1 MTVRLHIKRPFSL
14 YLAVLVFLFA
24 WGPHGDVHA
33 QQQKPPLRITTLPL
47 PPWGYRTNDHI
58 SKGICYEWA
67 NAIAQRMG
75 RKSENRIVP
84 MARLFKSLE
93 YGKADFSIILRTPY
107 SEKITVPVVNV
118 GIDFRTV
125 VWPRKGIKI
134 TNYDDLQKLNM
145 SIARGLKVGGKFAE
159 QENLNIVPSMD
170 YAHSMLL
177 FKAGR
182 VDAVVGTE
190 QSLVYNALH
199 TGLSARS
206 DFDTPFE
213 LDRLQ
218 GWVQASNQF
227 AQREGLDDLKKAAQ
241 SLIDDGTFRRI
252 YQKYQSSLVTLNR

>member
-1 MTVRLHIKRPFSL
+1 MTARLHIKRPLSL
-14 YLAVLVFLFA
+14 CLALLVCFYA
-24 WGPHGDVHA
+24 WGMNDLHA
-33 QQQKPPLRITTLPL
+33 QEKPPLRIATLPL

-67 NAIAQRMG
+67 NAIAKRME

-93 YGKADFSIILRTPY
+93 YGKADFSIVLRTPY

-134 TNYDDLQKLNM
+134 NSYKDLQNL
-145 SIARGLKVGGKFAE
+145 SLSVARGLKVGGKFE
-159 QENLNIVPSMD
+159 QQENLNIVPSMD

-190 QSLVYNALH
+190 QSLAYNAVR
-199 TGLSARS
+199 TGLSTSS

-218 GWVQASNQF
+218 GWVQASNQY
-227 AQREGLDDLKKAAQ
+227 AQREGVDELKKAAQ
-241 SLIDDGTFRRI
+241 SLIDDGTFRQI
-252 YQKYQSSLVTLNR
+252 YLKYQSSLVTLKR

>member
-1 MTVRLHIKRPFSL
+1 MTVRLHIKRLLSL
-14 YLAVLVFLFA
+14 SLALLICVFVS
-24 WGPHGDVHA
+24 GMQSVHA
-33 QQQKPPLRITTLPL
+33 QEKPPLRIATLPL
-47 PPWGYRTNDHI
+47 PPWGYKTNDNI
-58 SKGICYEWA
+58 PKGICFEWG
-67 NAIAQRMG
+67 NAIAKRMG
-75 RKSENRIVP
+75 RQSVNRIVP
-84 MARLFKSLE
+84 MARLFKLLE
-93 YGKADFSIILRTPY
+93 YGKADFSIVLRTPY

-134 TNYDDLQKLNM
+134 TNYKDLQHL
-145 SIARGLKVGGKFAE
+145 SLSVARGLKVGGKFAE

-190 QSLVYNALH
+190 QSLAYNAVR
-199 TGLSARS
+199 TGLSTSS
-206 DFDTPFE
+206 DFDIPFE

-218 GWVQASNQF
+218 GWVQASSQF
-227 AQREGLDDLKKAAQ
+227 IQREGLDDLKKAAQ

-252 YQKYQSSLVTLNR
+252 YQKYQSSLVTLRR